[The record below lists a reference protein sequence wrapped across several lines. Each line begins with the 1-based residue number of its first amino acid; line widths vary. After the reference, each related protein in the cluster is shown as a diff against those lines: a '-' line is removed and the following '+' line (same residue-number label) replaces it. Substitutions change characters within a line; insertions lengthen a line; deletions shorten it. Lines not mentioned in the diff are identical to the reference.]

1 MSGVFPQLVFLSV
14 GGSIAPPL
22 LLLTILFLSSQ
33 RPLPNATALTPGYFT
48 TCAVMGIAGLALFGG
63 AAGAGG
69 VASVI
74 GRAISATV
82 GGLLIAWAL
91 ADQIGGNGFIAAF
104 VSHAYE
110 DLDCQP
116 TRGDCSVAP

>member
-22 LLLTILFLSSQ
+22 LLLTILGLQ
-33 RPLPNATALTPGYFT
+33 RPLPNATALTLGYFT

-82 GGLLIAWAL
+82 GGLLIVLGAGRPDRGATAL
-91 ADQIGGNGFIAAF
+91 
-104 VSHAYE
+104 S
-110 DLDCQP
+110 P
-116 TRGDCSVAP
+116 PS